1 MANYFGD
8 RKYYFLIIR
17 GDNQWFAYT
26 NNYQEAVERKN
37 HIEKELKENDIVI
50 IKPKGQNDGLM
61 SKPID
66 WA

>member
-17 GDNQWFAYT
+17 GDTKWFAYVH
-26 NNYQEAVERKN
+26 NYQQAVEMKA
-37 HIEKELKENDIVI
+37 HIEEELKENDITI
-50 IKPKGQNDGLM
+50 IKPKGQNDGLK

-66 WA
+66 W

>member
-17 GDNQWFAYT
+17 GDTKWFAYVH
-26 NNYQEAVERKN
+26 NYQQALEMKA
-37 HIEKELKENDIVI
+37 HIEKELKENDITI
-50 IKPKGQNDGLM
+50 IKPKGQNDGLK

-66 WA
+66 W

>member
-17 GDNQWFAYT
+17 GDTKWFAYVH
-26 NNYQEAVERKN
+26 NYQQALEMKA
-37 HIEKELKENDIVI
+37 HIEKELKEDDIII
-50 IKPKGQNDGLM
+50 IKPKGQNDGLK

-66 WA
+66 W